1 MLRRP
6 LGCAMLLAVVVPCRA
21 DPAGAPTP
29 TETLIRLSVS
39 PAPAPEPA
47 LRYLL
52 LPELG
57 EMNPGNPCAAYLKC
71 FMGQQK
77 FFFDKETVQ
86 RRKALLAM
94 PLAAL
99 PAEELLRY
107 GEEALSQADWAARL
121 DAPDWQML
129 LKARAEG
136 VAVVLADLQQLA
148 SLAEA
153 LKVRFR
159 AEVAL
164 RRFDA
169 GIRTAK
175 TIFAMARHHGA
186 HPTLAGS
193 LMGFPI
199 ADDAIGP
206 LEEML
211 GQPGCPNLFWALAN
225 LPGPLVPQDR
235 GMEGERLLAA
245 WLFRDLDDRAPMS
258 RDQLEKFIAFAD
270 LLLGGGRPPGPAEG
284 ARAWLDPRTKDEE
297 VLRAARRRL
306 VQHGL
311 PEERLR
317 RFPAE
322 QVLLLDERRE
332 YEVRRDAIL
341 KLMNLPSWQALA
353 SAARIKP
360 VDDSALFG
368 KPLLEGLV
376 GTLWGPARLGQ
387 RIALLQHVEAL
398 RLYAADHD
406 GTLPAALSEIALP
419 LPVDPFTGRPFRY
432 ERQGGTAHLRGGPP
446 PVEEK
451 DPRYHVHYEVTAR
464 K

>member
-1 MLRRP
+1 
-6 LGCAMLLAVVVPCRA
+6 
-21 DPAGAPTP
+21 
-29 TETLIRLSVS
+29 VS
-39 PAPAPEPA
+39 PAPAPKPA

-52 LPELG
+52 LPELK

-86 RRKALLAM
+86 RRNALLAM

-99 PAEELLRY
+99 PAQELLTY

-129 LKARAEG
+129 LKARTEG
-136 VAVVLADLQQLA
+136 VAVVLADLQQLG
-148 SLAEA
+148 SLART

-164 RRFDA
+164 GRFDA
-169 GIRTAK
+169 AIRTAK
-175 TIFAMARHHGA
+175 TMFALARHHGA

-193 LMGFPI
+193 LMGIPI
-199 ADDAIGP
+199 ADDAIGT

-225 LPGPLVPQDR
+225 LPSPLVPQDR
-235 GMEGERLLAA
+235 GVEGERLLVV
-245 WLFRDLDDRAPMS
+245 WLFRDLDDSAPMS
-258 RDQLEKFIAFAD
+258 GDQLKKFIAFVD
-270 LLLGGGRPPGPAEG
+270 LLLGSGKPPEPAKG
-284 ARAWLDPRTKDEE
+284 VRAWLDARTKDEE

-306 VQHGL
+306 AEYGQ

-317 RFPAE
+317 RFPAD
-322 QVLLLDERRE
+322 QVLLLDEQRE
-332 YEVRRDAIL
+332 YEVRRDDIF
-341 KLMNLPSWQALA
+341 KLMNLPGWQALGL
-353 SAARIKP
+353 AAAIKP
-360 VDDSALFG
+360 VDNSALFG
-368 KPLLEGLV
+368 RPLLEGLL
-376 GTLWGPARLGQ
+376 GTLWGLPRLGQ

-419 LPVDPFTGRPFRY
+419 LPVDPFTGKPFRY
-432 ERQGGTAHLRGGPP
+432 ERQGVTAHLRGGPL

-451 DPRYHVHYEVTAR
+451 DPRYHLHYEVTVR